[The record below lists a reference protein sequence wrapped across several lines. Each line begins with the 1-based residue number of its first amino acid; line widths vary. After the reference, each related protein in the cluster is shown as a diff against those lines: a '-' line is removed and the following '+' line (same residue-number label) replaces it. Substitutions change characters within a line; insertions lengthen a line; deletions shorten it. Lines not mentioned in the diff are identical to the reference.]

1 MGFFVCE
8 GRSCNNN
15 WIYWRSIIL
24 NLDMKRFLVI
34 LLLIFSSS
42 CEDNDKNSCDTVYD
56 PVCGSDG
63 VTYSNA
69 CVAENSG
76 ITEWTEGECN

>member
-1 MGFFVCE
+1 
-8 GRSCNNN
+8 
-15 WIYWRSIIL
+15 
-24 NLDMKRFLVI
+24 MKRLWLI
-34 LLLIFSSS
+34 LSLLFIFS
-42 CEDNDKNSCDTVYD
+42 CDDNDKNSCDSVYD

-69 CVAENSG
+69 CEAENSG